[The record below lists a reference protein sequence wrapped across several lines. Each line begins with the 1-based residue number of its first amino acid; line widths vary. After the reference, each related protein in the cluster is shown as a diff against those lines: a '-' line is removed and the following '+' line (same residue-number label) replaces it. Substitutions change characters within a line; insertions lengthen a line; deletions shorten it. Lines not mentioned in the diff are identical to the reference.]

1 MTQMAPPMAVP
12 QEVVAQNPSP
22 RPLVASTDEDRYFDY
37 CLQPYDPLRD
47 PRGKLRSES
56 LLWNSL
62 DVAGAPP
69 ALDEVLRAIQRT
81 AGRDMTVVGV
91 KHQGGRLWWE
101 LYFYDRLKED
111 PAVRAAS
118 IINAVAPWFRIV
130 PGPRET
136 VPYFMFSFDVH
147 PETAEGGS
155 VEVVNLYLP
164 YYEVQGGRSYKLSA
178 DRLEMDNVYRFLHP
192 KTEIRQIVHDIQQSV
207 FVDYTRVSLSR
218 VLLPELIDCNR
229 ICVAKKR
236 FADAVYYSGI
246 DVGQLL
252 FFLRT
257 FGYPAPITAFV
268 AASRARLDH
277 LRFDVG
283 IDYTMRPDGSL
294 VMTKSSYYCTL

>member
-1 MTQMAPPMAVP
+1 MTQAARETPA
-12 QEVVAQNPSP
+12 ARS
-22 RPLVASTDEDRYFDY
+22 LVYVTDEDRFVDY

-62 DVAGAPP
+62 DVAAAP
-69 ALDEVLRAIQRT
+69 ASLDEALVAVQQR

-91 KHQGGRLWWE
+91 KHQEGRLWWE

-111 PAVRAAS
+111 PAVRADS
-118 IINAVAPWFRIV
+118 ITAAVAPWFQIV
-130 PGPRET
+130 PRPRET

-147 PETAEGGS
+147 PQTAQGGT
-155 VEVVNLYLP
+155 VDVVNLYLP

-192 KTEIRQIVHDIQQSV
+192 KLEIHEILHDIRQSV
-207 FVDYTRVSLSR
+207 FVDFTRVPLAR

-252 FFLRT
+252 FFLRLLR
-257 FGYPAPITAFV
+257 YPSGIVEFV
-268 AASRARLDH
+268 ETHRSRLDH

-283 IDYTMRPDGSL
+283 VDYAVQADGSL
-294 VMTKSSYYCTL
+294 VMTKSSYYGTL

>member
-1 MTQMAPPMAVP
+1 VTAPAQQMPA
-12 QEVVAQNPSP
+12 P
-22 RPLVASTDEDRYFDY
+22 RPLVYAGAEDRYFDY

-62 DVAGAPP
+62 DVARAAPSLDAALGA
-69 ALDEVLRAIQRT
+69 VQRT

-91 KHQGGRLWWE
+91 KHQGGRIWWE

-118 IINAVAPWFRIV
+118 IIDAVAPWFHVV
-130 PGPRET
+130 PRPRET

-147 PETAEGGS
+147 PDTADGGR
-155 VEVVNLYLP
+155 VDVVNLYLP

-192 KTEIRQIVHDIQQSV
+192 KTEIREIVHDVRQSV
-207 FVDYTRVSLSR
+207 FVDFTRVPLSR
-218 VLLPELIDCNR
+218 ILLPELIDCNR

-246 DVGQLL
+246 DVGQLR

-257 FGYPAPITAFV
+257 LCYPEPIVAFV
-268 AASRARLDH
+268 EAQRAALDH

-283 IDYTMRPDGSL
+283 IDYVMLPDGSL
-294 VMTKSSYYCTL
+294 STTKSSYYCTL

>member
-1 MTQMAPPMAVP
+1 VIGAVA
-12 QEVVAQNPSP
+12 EVAVA
-22 RPLVASTDEDRYFDY
+22 RPLVYVTDADRFFDY

-47 PRGKLRSES
+47 PRGKVRSEA

-62 DVAGAPP
+62 TVAGAP
-69 ALDEVLRAIQRT
+69 ASLDDALRAIQRT
-81 AGRDMTVVGV
+81 AGRDMTVFGI
-91 KHQGGRLWWE
+91 KHQAGRLWWE

-111 PAVRAAS
+111 AAVRAAS
-118 IINAVAPWFRIV
+118 IIDAVAPWFRIV
-130 PGPRET
+130 PRPRET

-147 PETAEGGS
+147 PDTAEGGT
-155 VEVVNLYLP
+155 VDVVNLYLP

-192 KTEIRQIVHDIQQSV
+192 KTEIRQIVHDIKQSV
-207 FVDYTRVSLSR
+207 FVDYTRVPLSR

-252 FFLRT
+252 FFLELLR
-257 FGYPAPITAFV
+257 YPAEIVAFV
-268 AASRARLDH
+268 EAHRSQLDH

-283 IDYTMRPDGSL
+283 VDYVMQPDGSV
-294 VMTKSSYYCTL
+294 VMTKSSYYGTL

>member
-1 MTQMAPPMAVP
+1 MNEAVRQAGAEREP
-12 QEVVAQNPSP
+12 VY
-22 RPLVASTDEDRYFDY
+22 TTGEDRFFDY

-62 DVAGAPP
+62 DVAAAPRE
-69 ALDEVLRAIQRT
+69 LDEALQAVQRT
-81 AGRDMTVVGV
+81 AGRDMTVCGI
-91 KHQGGRLWWE
+91 KHQEGRLWWE

-111 PAVRAAS
+111 PAVRAES
-118 IINAVAPWFRIV
+118 IIGAVAPWFQIV
-130 PGPRET
+130 PRPRET
-136 VPYFMFSFDVH
+136 VPYFMFSFDVL
-147 PETAEGGS
+147 PDTAAGGK

-164 YYEVQGGRSYKLSA
+164 YYQVQGGRSYKLSA

-192 KTEIRQIVHDIQQSV
+192 KTEIHQILHEIRQSV
-207 FVDYTRVSLSR
+207 FVDYTRVRLSQ

-246 DVGQLL
+246 DVDQLL

-257 FGYPAPITAFV
+257 FTYPPAVLAFV
-268 AASRARLDH
+268 QGHRRQLDH